1 MPLYLRWRQDALWG
15 KRGGDEWKQCNALK
29 SLSAAFMCALS

>member
-1 MPLYLRWRQDALWG
+1 MHCGG
-15 KRGGDEWKQCNALK
+15 KGGGDEWKQCNALK